1 MAESSPI
8 SNTPDA
14 TGDPGWATLQTTSGL
29 ILRVRAEQ
37 PGDGPVLVDLFNHLS
52 PSSRYLRFSKSMDD
66 PDPQRVQ
73 QEAERLARL
82 GPPLDMAWLAFVDS
96 PDQTEAA
103 VGAVRFFRTGP
114 NEAELAVS
122 VRDDRQRQGI
132 GSALLSFACTAAQE
146 TGIQRLTATFRSEN
160 RGIWALVKRSP
171 YPVSWKLEGPEVH
184 AVMDLT
190 TLRAD

>member
-1 MAESSPI
+1 MAESSTT
-8 SNTPDA
+8 SDTPAA
-14 TGDPGWATLQTTSGL
+14 TGEPSWATLHTTSGL

-37 PGDGPVLVDLFNHLS
+37 PGDGPILIDLFDHLS
-52 PSSRYLRFSKSMDD
+52 PSSRYLRFSKSMND
-66 PDPQRVQ
+66 PDRQRVQ

-82 GPPLDMAWLAFVDS
+82 GPPMDMAWLAFVHS
-96 PDQTEAA
+96 PDPTDAA

-114 NEAELAVS
+114 DEAELAVS

-146 TGIQRLTATFRSEN
+146 IGIQRLTATFRSEN
-160 RGIWALVKRSP
+160 RGIWALIKRSP
-171 YPVSWKLEGPEVH
+171 YPVSWRLDGPEVH

-190 TLRAD
+190 APRVA